1 MQIVLAHNADHLL
14 TVYELFQEYAVGVG
28 LNFCFQ
34 GFTEEL
40 ATLPGKYAPPDGR
53 LLLGECN
60 GQPAACVAMR
70 KISDG
75 VCEMKRLYVR
85 PAYRGRG
92 IGRDLAEAMIVSA
105 SESGYRAM
113 KLDTLAS
120 MKPAVALYES
130 LGFRRTTAYYQNPLP
145 DVVYFELQLL

>member
-1 MQIVLAHNADHLL
+1 MQIVLAHDEEHLP
-14 TVYELFQEYAVGVG
+14 TVRELFQEYAADMG

-34 GFTEEL
+34 GFSDEL
-40 ATLPGKYAPPDGR
+40 AALPGNYAPPDGR
-53 LLLGECN
+53 LLLGECD

-70 KISDG
+70 RIADC

-85 PAYRGRG
+85 TAFRGRG
-92 IGRDLAEAMIVSA
+92 FGRTLAESVIMSA
-105 SESGYRAM
+105 RDVGYRTM

-120 MKPAVALYES
+120 MKTAVTLYES
-130 LGFRRTTAYYQNPLP
+130 LGFRRTAAYYDNPLP